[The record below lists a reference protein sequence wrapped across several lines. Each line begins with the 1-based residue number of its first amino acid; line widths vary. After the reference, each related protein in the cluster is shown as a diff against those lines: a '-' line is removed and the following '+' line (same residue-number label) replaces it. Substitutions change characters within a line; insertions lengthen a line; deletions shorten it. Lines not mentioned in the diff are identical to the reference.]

1 MGWMIPDAKLLLDQ
15 HRYPSRGPHFAAKPI
30 VLGSFGQQ
38 VGHLG
43 TLFLSQF
50 RLGTGRWLVAQR
62 TRTIFLGSAHPLTHR
77 TFGHAEGLRDVFL
90 FPALLIQLP
99 GTQAAAFA
107 PVFGKGFFLAHTPFH
122 RLAWFT
128 TLDFHDEIDTIPI
141 IV

>member
-38 VGHLG
+38 VGQLG

-62 TRTIFLGSAHPLTHR
+62 TRTGLLGAVHPLTHR
-77 TFGHAEGLRDVFL
+77 AFGHPEGLRNVFL

-99 GTQAAAFA
+99 GTQSATLT
-107 PVFGKGFFLAHTPFH
+107 PVFREWFFLF
-122 RLAWFT
+122 
-128 TLDFHDEIDTIPI
+128 IPPSSAG
-141 IV
+141 

>member
-38 VGHLG
+38 VGQLG

-77 TFGHAEGLRDVFL
+77 TFAHAEGLRDVFL

-99 GTQAAAFA
+99 GTQSATLA
-107 PVFGKGFFLAHTPFH
+107 PVFGKGFFLTHTPFH

-128 TLDFHDEIDTIPI
+128 PLGFHDEINRE
-141 IV
+141 